1 MFMAE
6 RTVAIFPPDTASTN
20 FEVHQDLSYYYLD
33 SVNNQVK
40 STTFFVESYVSTSTW
55 RDMGDRLV
63 SESTRI
69 ENGPPGMRTRFTLEK
84 QSEDR
89 FIETFELAMP
99 GEEFEIAERLVL
111 VRVQ

>member
-1 MFMAE
+1 
-6 RTVAIFPPDTASTN
+6 
-20 FEVHQDLSYYYLD
+20 
-33 SVNNQVK
+33 
-40 STTFFVESYVSTSTW
+40 
-55 RDMGDRLV
+55 MGDRLV